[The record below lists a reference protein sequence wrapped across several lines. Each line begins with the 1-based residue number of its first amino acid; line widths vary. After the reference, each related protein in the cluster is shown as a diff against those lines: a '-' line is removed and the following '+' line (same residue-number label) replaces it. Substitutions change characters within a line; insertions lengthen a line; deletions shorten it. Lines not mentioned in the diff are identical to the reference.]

1 MRTTYKYL
9 AYAICLLIVAQASFV
24 VYADA
29 GLFKWISEDGGVLDK
44 AFIDDESSTFPGL
57 GGFIAHGMN
66 GMMVIPLVAIVTLVV
81 SFFTKV
87 KGASIH
93 GGAIVGLVALQITLG
108 LVAHS
113 IPAIGPLHGINAFV
127 LFLTALHAARLMS
140 SPAAAAA
147 PTVGKDSAIPGQSDH
162 ASSQQLQA

>member
-9 AYAICLLIVAQASFV
+9 AYAIVLLVIAQAAFV
-24 VYADA
+24 VYANA

-44 AFIDDESSTFPGL
+44 AFIDDESSSFPGL

-66 GMMVIPLVAIVTLVV
+66 GMMVIPLVALVTLVV

-93 GGAIVGLVALQITLG
+93 GAAILGLVVLQVTLG
-108 LVAHS
+108 LTAHS
-113 IPAIGPLHGINAFV
+113 VPALGPLHGINAFI
-127 LFLTALHAARLMS
+127 LLGTAFHAARLMS
-140 SPAAAAA
+140 APALAAA

-162 ASSQQLQA
+162 QSSQQLQA

>member
-1 MRTTYKYL
+1 MRSTYKYL
-9 AYAICLLIVAQASFV
+9 AYAICLLVVAQASFV

-44 AFIDDESSTFPGL
+44 AFIDDESSSFPGL

-66 GMMVIPLVAIVTLVV
+66 GMMVIPLVALAVLVV

-113 IPAIGPLHGINAFV
+113 VPAIGPLHGINAFI
-127 LFLTALHAARLMS
+127 LFGTALHAASLMK
-140 SPAAAAA
+140 AGGAAAA
-147 PTVGKDSAIPGQSDH
+147 PTVGKGSAVPGQADH
-162 ASSQQLQA
+162 ASSQMQA